1 MIRRSLRIVSLI
13 FAIALAI
20 GVVFD
25 GNVAGF
31 FQHEHSGSA
40 TAGTAPS
47 VKSERKVLYWYDAM
61 NPQHTYN
68 KPGKAPDGM
77 DLVPRYADETSA
89 EESAGQSIKELPAP
103 STPKERKILYWYD
116 AMNPQHTYDKPGKA
130 PDGMDLVPKYGED
143 EDAAMS
149 NMAVGTVKIPPQKQ
163 ELIGVRTAI
172 VQRETLVRKVRTTGE
187 ITADETRIAHV
198 HVKINGWVDKVYVD
212 FVGQLVQKG
221 QPLFTLYSPDLVS
234 TQEEYLIARR
244 GKTSLDTSPF
254 PEVSQGADSLLRAA
268 RERLRLWDVTD
279 EQIKK
284 LDETGEVSR
293 TLTLYSP
300 ISGFVLDR
308 KVYSQVA
315 VTPDMDLYAV
325 ADLSKIW
332 ALADIYEYEAPY
344 VRVGQEAEM
353 QLAYFPGKTFSG
365 KVTYINPQVDPQ
377 TRTLKARIEFANPNF
392 GLKPGMFAQISVKIE
407 YGRQILV
414 PQEAV
419 LDSGTKQ
426 TVFVVRKDGYFEPRQ
441 IQQGARLADQIIV
454 LTGLREGETIVT
466 SGNFLIDSDSQLKN
480 AMNGMKH

>member
-1 MIRRSLRIVSLI
+1 MKRI
-13 FAIALAI
+13 AINT
-20 GVVFD
+20 VFVLLV
-25 GNVAGF
+25 VAGLGF
-31 FQHEHSGSA
+31 TFRGPLLSWVHAAPRSGSSGEHSKSAMGSA
-40 TAGTAPS
+40 TTPAGPA
-47 VKSERKVLYWYDAM
+47 
-61 NPQHTYN
+61 
-68 KPGKAPDGM
+68 KPG
-77 DLVPRYADETSA
+77 
-89 EESAGQSIKELPAP
+89 
-103 STPKERKILYWYD
+103 ERKILYYQD
-116 AMNPQHTYDKPGKA
+116 QMNPAHRSDTPASDSM
-130 PDGMDLVPKYGED
+130 GMPLVPVYAD
-143 EDAAMS
+143 EAK
-149 NMAVGTVKIPPQKQ
+149 AVSGMPPGSVALTAQKQ
-163 ELIGVRTAI
+163 QLIGVRTA
-172 VQRETLVRKVRTTGE
+172 VVRKEEVFRTLSTVAQ
-187 ITADETRIAHV
+187 IMADETRIAHI
-198 HVKINGWVDKVYVD
+198 HVKVNGWVDKVYVD

>member
-1 MIRRSLRIVSLI
+1 MKR
-13 FAIALAI
+13 LAI
-20 GVVFD
+20 NTVF
-25 GNVAGF
+25 VLLVLAGLGF
-31 FQHEHSGSA
+31 TFRGPLLSWIRPAQSGGEHGEHVPGS
-40 TAGTAPS
+40 
-47 VKSERKVLYWYDAM
+47 
-61 NPQHTYN
+61 PQGGPPAAQ
-68 KPGKAPDGM
+68 PG
-77 DLVPRYADETSA
+77 
-89 EESAGQSIKELPAP
+89 
-103 STPKERKILYWYD
+103 ERKILYYQD
-116 AMNPQHTYDKPGKA
+116 QMIPEHRSDKPGSDSMGMPLA
-130 PDGMDLVPKYGED
+130 PVYADEARGASGM
-143 EDAAMS
+143 
-149 NMAVGTVKIPPQKQ
+149 PPGSVALTAQKQ
-163 ELIGVRTAI
+163 QLIGVRTA
-172 VQRETLVRKVRTTGE
+172 VVKKEEVFRTLSTVAQ
-187 ITADETRIAHV
+187 ILADETRIAHI
-198 HVKINGWVDKVYVD
+198 HVKVNGWVDKVYVD
-212 FVGQLVQKG
+212 FVGQLVTKG

-244 GKTSLDTSPF
+244 GKTSLDASPF
-254 PEVSQGADSLLRAA
+254 PGVSQGADSLLRAA

-325 ADLSKIW
+325 ADLSNIW

-344 VRVGQEAEM
+344 VRVGQKAEM

-377 TRTLKARIEFANPNF
+377 TRTLKARIEFANPDF
-392 GLKPGMFAQISVKIE
+392 GLKPGMFAQVSVKIE

-419 LDSGTKQ
+419 LDSGTQ
-426 TVFVVRKDGYFEPRQ
+426 QRVFVVRKDGYFEPRQ
-441 IQQGARLADQIIV
+441 IQQGARLAGQIIV